1 MNDVV
6 YQRGVGLLAALVERF
21 GISAERHGGEELEFF
36 KTNLVL
42 LFLLG
47 SALQTLSFGA
57 LALLIAPTFV
67 HPLCML
73 VWACGEL
80 CCYVALRRGINR
92 RKVIHANMTLSLG
105 ALVCL
110 SMLSGGA
117 MSETLLWASSIVIF
131 ASVVEGLQVGLF
143 WAGVTTALLVLL
155 GVLYSFGIKGVAVT
169 LDPQARLIVYLTSIG
184 GSMFL
189 LLGMSWVQSTMF
201 SAVLRRLEQREQE
214 LIRAHERALDASTAK
229 SQFLATVSHELRTP
243 LNAIA
248 GYAELILE
256 ELDDAGDVLLKPAMV
271 IDDLGRVLSS
281 AQHLRTIIDD
291 VLDLSRIEAGAERP
305 ILEEVDVSEVLST
318 TIESGRSLALAQ
330 DNKLYVS
337 LPEVPMVGWTD
348 PRRLRQIMLNLLGNA
363 CKFTTRGEVSLTV
376 RLDTIEGNRWLNIA
390 VRDSG
395 EGIPKEHLDHIF
407 EPFSQV
413 DSSSTRVHGGTGLG
427 LAITHQSCLM
437 LGGNIRVESTLGQGS
452 LFEVR
457 LPLFD
462 ELPSL

>member
-21 GISAERHGGEELEFF
+21 GLSPERHQGTELELV
-36 KTNLVL
+36 KTNLVM

-47 SALQTLSFGA
+47 SAVQTLSFFGLGLW
-57 LALLIAPTFV
+57 LAPSAGYAYCL
-67 HPLCML
+67 L

-80 CCYVALRRGINR
+80 FCYLALRRGVNR
-92 RKVIHANMTLSLG
+92 RVVVHGYMTVSLLSLIY
-105 ALVCL
+105 L
-110 SMLSGGA
+110 STLTGGA

-131 ASVVEGLQVGLF
+131 ASLFEGIVVGFF
-143 WAGVTTALLVLL
+143 WALLYTLSLLVL
-155 GVLYSFGIKGVAVT
+155 GVLHVLGIKGEVLA
-169 LDPQARLIVYLTSIG
+169 LDPQIRMIFYLTSIS

-189 LLGMSWVQSTMF
+189 LLGMSWVQSMMF
-201 SAVLRRLEQREQE
+201 SLVLRRLEQREQE
-214 LIRAHERALDASTAK
+214 LIYAHERALDASKAK

-243 LNAIA
+243 LNAIS

-256 ELDDAGDVLLKPAMV
+256 ELADAGDVSLEPALV
-271 IDDLGRVLSS
+271 VDDLGRVLSS

-305 ILEEVDVSEVLST
+305 ILEEVDVSQVLYT
-318 TIESGRSLALAQ
+318 TVESGRSLARAQ
-330 DNKLYVS
+330 ENTLHVS

-376 RLDTIEGNRWLNIA
+376 RLDTDEGKRWLRIA

-437 LGGNIRVESTLGQGS
+437 LGGSIRVESTLGQGS

-457 LPLFD
+457 LPLYD
-462 ELPSL
+462 EATSI